1 MVARDAR
8 RVAFLPRTTAF
19 VAIVAV
25 ALAHV
30 VFIFVVVVVGRS
42 MSVAART
49 SDVYASRSGG
59 ALPSSIELVTSPF
72 VWSVVWFKN
81 DYVGDRRVRPEGV
94 RILNERFLRDT
105 ICI

>member
-72 VWSVVWFKN
+72 V
-81 DYVGDRRVRPEGV
+81 
-94 RILNERFLRDT
+94 
-105 ICI
+105 